1 MIPNIKFPPSYI
13 EHTSIIFMS
22 DNIVC
27 VYPFKLFR
35 ICRIKRFNRQ
45 FGAITLPW
53 FLGICKMQL
62 LHFWTHEHFCL
73 CVSEVFIIFQKPLLI
88 LVKIIRFPQIDL
100 FFVFLSTSG
109 LKGKMG
115 SMDTSYHI
123 WTLTGLLL
131 VLLMTLRGL
140 VTFKTHDY
148 KFIFKNKNNIVIFYW
163 IIFLI

>member
-13 EHTSIIFMS
+13 KHTSIIFMS
-22 DNIVC
+22 DNIIC

-62 LHFWTHEHFCL
+62 LHFWEHEHFCL
-73 CVSEVFIIFQKPLLI
+73 CVSEVLIIFQKPLLI
-88 LVKIIRFPQIDL
+88 LVKIIRFPQIDIN
-100 FFVFLSTSG
+100 VFLSAKG

-115 SMDTSYHI
+115 SMDTSYHV
-123 WTLTGLLL
+123 WTLTGLLS
-131 VLLMTLRGL
+131 VLLMALRGL
-140 VTFKTHDY
+140 ITFITHYY
-148 KFIFKNKNNIVIFYW
+148 KFIFKNNILYFT
-163 IIFLI
+163 